1 MKCLLIVDLQNDFC
15 CGGALEVKDSDKII
29 PIINNLVK
37 KYEDNQDLIV
47 ATLDWHP
54 SNHGSFASNS
64 GGNIGELGELNGIAQ
79 IWWPNHCI
87 ENTFGSELHNNLKPI
102 NNKIYKGRNPKYD
115 SYSGFFDTNGTPTK
129 LNDLLKS
136 NDIDTIDIV
145 GLATDYCV
153 KFTVID
159 ALKLGYKV
167 NLITSGCRGVN
178 LSPTDSEVAIEDM
191 KRLGAVIV

>member
-129 LNDLLKS
+129 LNGLLKS

-191 KRLGAVIV
+191 KRLGANIV

>member
-129 LNDLLKS
+129 LNGLLKS